1 MATVNDPIVMFVF
14 SQHCNKRFG
23 RVMALFRQRKDE
35 MCIHSGDGRVSNTVV
50 EVVNMFFWLRN
61 ALLRAPM
68 EDVGQGEGA
77 WRRQRHVKLEDA
89 AEQLKEVSQQSALVR
104 ENDVLLTSSHLQC

>member
-1 MATVNDPIVMFVF
+1 
-14 SQHCNKRFG
+14 
-23 RVMALFRQRKDE
+23 
-35 MCIHSGDGRVSNTVV
+35 
-50 EVVNMFFWLRN
+50 
-61 ALLRAPM
+61 M